1 MVYLFENKIVFD
13 SLWEIDIKLLFL
25 LSYFWIAICSVKI
38 MLALNLHLLEVYSF
52 EMFLF
57 VGIIKCNEGP

>member
-1 MVYLFENKIVFD
+1 MKVILINFPFCILILVVYLFENKIVFD

-38 MLALNLHLLEVYSF
+38 MLALNLHLLEVY
-52 EMFLF
+52 
-57 VGIIKCNEGP
+57 